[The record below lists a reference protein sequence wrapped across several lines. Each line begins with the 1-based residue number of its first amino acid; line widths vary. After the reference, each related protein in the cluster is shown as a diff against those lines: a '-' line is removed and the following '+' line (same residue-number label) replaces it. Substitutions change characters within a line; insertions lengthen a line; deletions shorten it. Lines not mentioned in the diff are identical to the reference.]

1 MWALKYQ
8 IDLKEKIIITGI
20 PCGDENTWDS
30 LNFIPGSILRGISIS
45 RFLQNHKEENH
56 LQTMRQEFFESDLRF
71 LHAYPEAKN
80 NQLRSLP
87 TPLSWR
93 KFKDASEY
101 ENLINLAFNQQDFDD
116 SQLQKIGQPFCFP
129 YQGEYEDDDETDQAK
144 VLFLTPDDWFSLHIN
159 KGTEEKM
166 FRYHSLNEGQKF
178 IGYIISSDRAYLEKV
193 RLLFATPEEVFI
205 GRSQKAEYGR
215 VELQF
220 IDELIENWQEVDLT
234 NSLDEFL
241 TLTCLSDVLLRDE
254 QTGAYTSE
262 LNTIGIKPERAFKIM
277 TRIGGFNRTVNL
289 PIPQAQAIRAG
300 SVYVYKNSPEVRGI
314 LTVWQEHGLG
324 ERLHEGYGRV
334 VVDWNNFPEL
344 KPDLYSY
351 PQRPIDQRDQFVFNQ
366 STALKPLADLM
377 ITDIFHQRVQQRLLK
392 ASGQVEITASPSNS
406 QLSRLVAVL
415 QKALDQYQTN
425 ADLTQA
431 QLTITT
437 YFNDLKKPAL
447 REFDK
452 ARIGSTFL
460 KDWILTKVG
469 NPGNIWTD
477 PLSLNTRDY
486 PQIGDQSVDKE
497 SLAFSYT
504 LQYILSALRR
514 ELKKK

>member
-8 IDLKEKIIITGI
+8 FDLKEKVIISSI
-20 PCGDENTWDS
+20 PGGDENTWDS
-30 LNFIPGSILRGISIS
+30 LQYIPGSILRGISIN
-45 RFLQNHKEENH
+45 RFLQKNKGKENQ
-56 LQTMRQEFFESDLRF
+56 LQLMRSNFFESDLCF
-71 LHAYPEAKN
+71 LHAYPEAKIN
-80 NQLRSLP
+80 RLRSLP

-93 KFKDASEY
+93 KFKDASDGDD
-101 ENLINLAFNQQDFDD
+101 LINLAVDEKYFNDT
-116 SQLQKIGQPFCFP
+116 QLQKIGQPFCFLF
-129 YQGEYEDDDETDQAK
+129 QDENEDDQAK
-144 VLFLTPDDWFSLHIN
+144 VLFLTPDDWYTLHIN
-159 KGTEEKM
+159 RSTKEKM

-431 QLTITT
+431 QTTIKEH
-437 YFNDLKKPAL
+437 FNSLKKPAV
-447 REFDK
+447 REFDRAK
-452 ARIGSTFL
+452 IGSTPL
-460 KDWILTKVG
+460 KDWILSKVSD
-469 NPGNIWTD
+469 PGRIWVD
-477 PLSLNTRDY
+477 PLGVTLNDQ
-486 PQIGDQSVDKE
+486 PQIGDQSVDRA

-504 LQYILSALRR
+504 LQYILFALRR